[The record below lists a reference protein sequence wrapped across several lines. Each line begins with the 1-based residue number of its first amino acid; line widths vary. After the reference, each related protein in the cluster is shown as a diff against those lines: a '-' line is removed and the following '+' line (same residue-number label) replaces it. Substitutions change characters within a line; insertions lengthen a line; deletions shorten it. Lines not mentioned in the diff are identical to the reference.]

1 MAYIIESSSFQL
13 NSISTLKEVIKNPDL
28 NIEQKLKKYGAIIFR
43 GFEINNT
50 LEFEE
55 IALTICPNLKTEYLG
70 TSPRNPK
77 TTYVFSASEFPSHYP
92 VMQHCEMSF
101 LPNPPKKLMFFCE
114 QEADFGGETPLCDFR
129 KISIE
134 MDPSIRKEFEEKGIK
149 LIRNYSSPS
158 KKKNS
163 KFQLKSWTDI
173 FKTTDKN
180 IVEQK
185 CKENNTRAKW
195 TNDDHLILINQNNAF
210 RVDSENDQKIWFNH
224 LLSFHPYSSVI
235 EYKKIAQKQKDFRSY
250 KYYALLKIMVGYNNL
265 IQNPTK
271 RPLHAQFGDGTE
283 IPKKYIEHIQELVW
297 KNLFFLDWQKGD
309 IVLIDNFTTS
319 HGRMPYKGNRKIH
332 IAWS

>member
-1 MAYIIESSSFQL
+1 MPYIIDSTSL
-13 NSISTLKEVIKNPDL
+13 KNNSIQALKNYISDNYSQINNKLKEH
-28 NIEQKLKKYGAIIFR
+28 GAVLFR
-43 GFEINNT
+43 GFEINQPID
-50 LEFEE
+50 FEE
-55 IALTICPNLKTEYLG
+55 IAFGLDSNLQNEYLG

-77 TTYVFSASEFPSHYP
+77 TTYVFSASELPSHYP

-129 KISIE
+129 KISKE

-149 LIRNYSSPS
+149 LIRNYSSPY

-195 TNDDHLILINQNNAF
+195 TKNDHLILINQNNAF
-210 RVDSENDQKIWFNH
+210 RVDSENNQKIWFNH

-235 EYKKIAQKQKDFRSY
+235 EYKKIAQKQKDFRSF

-283 IPKKYIEHIQELVW
+283 IPKKYIEHIQDLVW

-309 IVLIDNFTTS
+309 IILIDNYTTS
-319 HGRMPYKGNRKIH
+319 HGRMPFKGNRKIH